1 YATLPKKKLLIA
13 SSSTKLREAWR
24 QALTGEDVVISV
36 ASMPSSV
43 VKRIQETDHA
53 CLVIDGA
60 MRLTPG
66 EIARAVG
73 AGQGR
78 QHVPVVVYETRQPV
92 VADDWK
98 HFAESLTVWPVRTEA
113 ELQDQ
118 TALLL
123 HRPVD
128 RLPETQRQT
137 VLHLH
142 KVDAPLEGK
151 KVLIV
156 DDDMRNIFALAAVL
170 EEHGMEITS
179 ADNGREA
186 LDILNTRSDLDVV
199 LMDIMMPEMDG
210 IATMKAA
217 RKLSAGQKLPIIA
230 VTAKAMKGDR
240 ERCIAA
246 GASD

>member
-1 YATLPKKKLLIA
+1 
-13 SSSTKLREAWR
+13 
-24 QALTGEDVVISV
+24 
-36 ASMPSSV
+36 
-43 VKRIQETDHA
+43 
-53 CLVIDGA
+53 
-60 MRLTPG
+60 
-66 EIARAVG
+66 
-73 AGQGR
+73 
-78 QHVPVVVYETRQPV
+78 
-92 VADDWK
+92 
-98 HFAESLTVWPVRTEA
+98 VRTEA

-118 TALLL
+118 TALVL
-123 HRPVD
+123 HRSVF
-128 RLPETQRQT
+128 RLPESQKQT
-137 VLHLH
+137 VLHRH

-186 LDILNTRSDLDVV
+186 LDILNKRCDLDVV

-246 GASD
+246 GASDYLSKPIDTAHLLHVLRSWLHS